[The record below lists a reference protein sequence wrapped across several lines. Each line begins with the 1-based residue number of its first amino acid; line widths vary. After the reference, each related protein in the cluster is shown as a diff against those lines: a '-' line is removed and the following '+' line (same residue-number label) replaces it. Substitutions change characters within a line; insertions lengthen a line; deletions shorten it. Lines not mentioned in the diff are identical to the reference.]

1 MTSVI
6 CGQTNEQSESKMD
19 NDVTLS
25 RRSFVQAVGAVGLA
39 AASTPSVFAEQ
50 LEQVSDIAARR
61 ELFVENTLISRLSG
75 GARLQLHQPTPREV
89 SFICDKPWEG
99 ASCAYM
105 KVFQDGDL
113 YRMYYRGSDVVYTK
127 EGYSS
132 PHPEVAC
139 YAESR
144 DGIHWTKPEL
154 GLFEYQGSKE
164 NNIIWMGSGSHNFA
178 PFLDANP
185 DCPKEER
192 FKALAGDFRKGLQA
206 FVSADGVRFTPVGQ
220 KPVIA
225 KGAFD
230 SLNLAFWDTI
240 AGTYRE
246 YHRDF
251 RQGRDIRAGT
261 SKDFVHWTDPEFL
274 SYEAHRH
281 GGESD
286 AAPPVRDA
294 DPANQLS
301 GRVSQLYTNQI
312 IPYYRAPHIYLGFP
326 TRYIDRGWTY
336 SATQLPRHEY
346 RQLRGAKSRREGT
359 AVTDGMLMASRN
371 GTHFHVWPESFIRP
385 GLRKRQSW
393 FYGDTYQNHGLVET
407 KSAIEDAPPELSV
420 YVSENSHQDHPGQF
434 RRYTLRIDGFV
445 SLTAP
450 LAGGELDT
458 TTLKFQGNRLSLNM
472 STSAAGSVRVEI
484 QDEKGT
490 AIPGYTLRDAHELYG
505 DSLSLAAAW
514 KDRVTNLGELAGK
527 PIRLRFVVRDADIF
541 SYQFEQG

>member
-1 MTSVI
+1 
-6 CGQTNEQSESKMD
+6 MD
-19 NDVTLS
+19 SDVTLS
-25 RRSFVQAVGAVGLA
+25 RRSFVNALGAIGLA
-39 AASTPSVFAEQ
+39 AATTRTVLAK
-50 LEQVSDIAARR
+50 QVDQVTAIGMRR
-61 ELFVENTLISRLSG
+61 ELFVENALVSRLSG
-75 GARLQLHQPTPREV
+75 GARLQLHQPTPREI
-89 SFICDKPWEG
+89 SFVCDKPWEG
-99 ASCAYM
+99 ATCAYM
-105 KVFQDGDL
+105 KVFRNGDR
-113 YRMYYRGSDVVYTK
+113 YGMYYRGSDVIYT
-127 EGYSS
+127 EDGYSS

-144 DGIHWTKPEL
+144 DGIRWMKPEL
-154 GLFEYQGSKE
+154 GLFEYDGSKK
-164 NNIIWMGSGSHNFA
+164 NNIIWMGPGSHNFA

-185 DCPKEER
+185 ACRKEER
-192 FKALAGDFRKGLQA
+192 FKALAGDFKRGLRA
-206 FVSADGVRFTPVGQ
+206 FVSADGVRFAPVQQ

-230 SLNLAFWDTI
+230 SLNLAFWDTE
-240 AGTYRE
+240 AGVYRE

-251 RQGRDIRAGT
+251 RQGRDIRTGT
-261 SKDFVHWTDPEFL
+261 SKDFVHWTDPAFL

-281 GGESD
+281 GSEPKQ
-286 AAPPVRDA
+286 APPVKDA
-294 DPANQLS
+294 DLANQLS

-336 SATQLPRHEY
+336 SATQLPRYEY
-346 RQLRGAKSRREGT
+346 RKLRGAKSRREGT
-359 AVTDGMLMASRN
+359 AVTDGMFMASRD
-371 GTHFHVWPESFIRP
+371 GSHFHVWPESFIRP
-385 GLRKRQSW
+385 GLRKEQSW

-450 LAGGELDT
+450 LAGGELET
-458 TTLKFQGNRLSLNM
+458 KTLQFQGNRLSLNL

-484 QDEKGT
+484 QDANG
-490 AIPGYTLRDAHELYG
+490 APIPGYTLADSHELYG

-514 KDRVTNLGELAGK
+514 KDRDTDVGDLAGK
-527 PIRLRFVVRDADIF
+527 PVRLRFVVRDADVF
-541 SYQFEQG
+541 SYQFEQA